1 MLCNTETS
9 IDSAA
14 DVFTPQA
21 FINCAE
27 SECAERNA
35 KYYAEY
41 YAGRKSI
48 FPISSYN
55 STALYPTF
63 PSSPYAPLNLPSY
76 GTPTLPPR
84 LSPSAMPRPEFAMQR
99 SLKTSGQQE
108 KQGWWL
114 ILISQ

>member
-41 YAGRKSI
+41 YAERKFI
-48 FPISSYN
+48 FPVSSYN

-99 SLKTSGQQE
+99 SSRLLDNRRNRG
-108 KQGWWL
+108 GG
-114 ILISQ
+114 